1 MKLGNFSQVIEI
13 YGADSAM
20 WPEDLREDLEAFLA
34 KNESARSLL
43 SEYSQLEQSLDKI
56 AVPDFPGLE
65 TRVLNQAL
73 SPRQQSLFVSLISW
87 LLPTENF
94 GANLWRPALA
104 ACLPLVFGIV
114 LGNYYSFG
122 ISSEVDEFDYWEDEL
137 SMIALTDISESE
149 D

>member
-65 TRVLNQAL
+65 TRVLHQAL
-73 SPRQQSLFVSLISW
+73 SPRQQSLVVSLISW

-137 SMIALTDISESE
+137 AMIALTDISESV

>member
-137 SMIALTDISESE
+137 AMIALTDISESE
-149 D
+149 V

>member
-13 YGADSAM
+13 YGADSTM
-20 WPEDLREDLEAFLA
+20 WPEDLREDLEAFLS
-34 KNESARSLL
+34 KNQSMRALL
-43 SEYSQLEQSLDKI
+43 SEHSQLEQSLDKI

-137 SMIALTDISESE
+137 AMIALTDISESE

>member
-20 WPEDLREDLEAFLA
+20 WPEDLREGLEAFLA

-137 SMIALTDISESE
+137 AMIALTDISESE

>member
-1 MKLGNFSQVIEI
+1 
-13 YGADSAM
+13 M
-20 WPEDLREDLEAFLA
+20 WPEFLREDLEAFLA

-65 TRVLNQAL
+65 TRVLNQSL

-137 SMIALTDISESE
+137 AMIALTDISESE

>member
-13 YGADSAM
+13 YGADSTM
-20 WPEDLREDLEAFLA
+20 WPEDLREDLEVFLA

-43 SEYSQLEQSLDKI
+43 SEYSQLEQSLEKI

-137 SMIALTDISESE
+137 AMIALTDISESE

>member
-20 WPEDLREDLEAFLA
+20 WPEDLREDLEAVLA

-137 SMIALTDISESE
+137 AMIALTDISESE
-149 D
+149 V

>member
-43 SEYSQLEQSLDKI
+43 SEYSRLEQSLDKI

-65 TRVLNQAL
+65 TRVLNQSL

-137 SMIALTDISESE
+137 AMIALTDISESE

>member
-20 WPEDLREDLEAFLA
+20 WPEDLREGLEAFLA

-65 TRVLNQAL
+65 TRVLNQSL

-137 SMIALTDISESE
+137 AMIALTDISESE

>member
-34 KNESARSLL
+34 KNETARSLL

-137 SMIALTDISESE
+137 AMIALTDISESE

>member
-34 KNESARSLL
+34 KNETARSLL

-114 LGNYYSFG
+114 LSNYYSFG

-137 SMIALTDISESE
+137 AMIALTDISESE

>member
-137 SMIALTDISESE
+137 AMIASTDISESE

>member
-73 SPRQQSLFVSLISW
+73 SPRQQSLFVSVISW

-137 SMIALTDISESE
+137 AMIALTDISESE

>member
-1 MKLGNFSQVIEI
+1 
-13 YGADSAM
+13 M

-137 SMIALTDISESE
+137 AMIALTDISESE

>member
-137 SMIALTDISESE
+137 AMIALTDISESE

>member
-65 TRVLNQAL
+65 TRVLNQSL

-137 SMIALTDISESE
+137 AMIALTDISESE

>member
-137 SMIALTDISESE
+137 AMIALTYISESE

>member
-1 MKLGNFSQVIEI
+1 MKLGNFSQAIEF

-137 SMIALTDISESE
+137 AMIALTDISESE

>member
-13 YGADSAM
+13 YGADSTM

-43 SEYSQLEQSLDKI
+43 SEYSQLEQSLEKI

-137 SMIALTDISESE
+137 AMIALTDISESE

>member
-34 KNESARSLL
+34 KNESARSLQ

-137 SMIALTDISESE
+137 AMIALTDISESE

>member
-43 SEYSQLEQSLDKI
+43 SEYSHLEQSLDKI

-65 TRVLNQAL
+65 TRVLNQSL

-137 SMIALTDISESE
+137 AMIALTDISESE

>member
-56 AVPDFPGLE
+56 AVPDFPGLVI
-65 TRVLNQAL
+65 T
-73 SPRQQSLFVSLISW
+73 
-87 LLPTENF
+87 NF
-94 GANLWRPALA
+94 
-104 ACLPLVFGIV
+104 
-114 LGNYYSFG
+114 S
-122 ISSEVDEFDYWEDEL
+122 
-137 SMIALTDISESE
+137 
-149 D
+149 

>member
-122 ISSEVDEFDYWEDEL
+122 ISSEVDEYDYWEDEL
-137 SMIALTDISESE
+137 AMIALTDILESE
-149 D
+149 V

>member
-1 MKLGNFSQVIEI
+1 MKLGNFSHAIEI

-65 TRVLNQAL
+65 TRVLNQSL

-137 SMIALTDISESE
+137 AMIALTDISESE

>member
-114 LGNYYSFG
+114 VGNYYSFG

-137 SMIALTDISESE
+137 AMIALTDISESE

>member
-1 MKLGNFSQVIEI
+1 MKLGNFSQEIEI

-137 SMIALTDISESE
+137 AMIALTDISESE